1 MRISSD
7 SSAVGRL
14 LEALSVI
21 TGLQSELAA
30 LLNQEHRILT
40 AMSVE
45 DLLKLDT
52 QKEAVLERV
61 RVQAQEVKISMRVL
75 AQEIRLPEIE
85 ASSLSRLASHLREP
99 ARTQLRQAQ
108 EALIVLTEK
117 VREQNR
123 VNDRLIHSC
132 LAYVTQFMN
141 LLRSMLAGAP
151 GYLPNG
157 TTQES
162 PASGRLLA
170 LKG

>member
-1 MRISSD
+1 MSTSAQTL
-7 SSAVGRL
+7 AVGTLLGALGGISRL
-14 LEALSVI
+14 
-21 TGLQSELAA
+21 QNELAS
-30 LLNQEHRILT
+30 LLNHEHRILT

-45 DLLKLDT
+45 DLLKLDA
-52 QKEAVLERV
+52 QKEAVLQRAH
-61 RVQAQEVKISMRVL
+61 VQAQVVKICMQAL
-75 AQEIRLPEIE
+75 AQAMRLPETE
-85 ASSLSRLASHLREP
+85 ASSLSRLTSHLKEP
-99 ARTQLRQAQ
+99 DRTRLRQAQ
-108 EALIVLTEK
+108 EALIALTGK

-123 VNDRLIHSC
+123 VNDRLIHGS

-157 TTQES
+157 TIQES

>member
-1 MRISSD
+1 MSNSLEP
-7 SSAVGRL
+7 SVVGRL
-14 LEALSVI
+14 LGALGVV

-30 LLNQEHRILT
+30 LLNHEHQILT

-45 DLLKLDT
+45 DLMKLDV
-52 QKEAVLERV
+52 QKETVLERV
-61 RVQAQEVKISMRVL
+61 HVQAQEVKICMQTL
-75 AQEIRLPEIE
+75 AQAMGLPETE

-99 ARTQLRQAQ
+99 DRTRLRQAQ
-108 EALIVLTEK
+108 EALIALTEA

-141 LLRSMLAGAP
+141 LLRSMFAGAP

-157 TTQES
+157 NIQES

>member
-1 MRISSD
+1 MSTSSEP
-7 SSAVGRL
+7 SAVGRL
-14 LEALSVI
+14 LGELGVV

-30 LLNQEHRILT
+30 LLNQEHQILT

-45 DLLKLDT
+45 DLLKLDA
-52 QKEAVLERV
+52 QKEAILQRA
-61 RVQAQEVKISMRVL
+61 RVQAQEVKTCMGALAQAMRV
-75 AQEIRLPEIE
+75 PETV
-85 ASSLSRLASHLREP
+85 ANSLSCLASHLKEP
-99 ARTQLRQAQ
+99 DRTRLRQAQ
-108 EALIVLTEK
+108 EALIALTGA

-123 VNDRLIHSC
+123 VNDRLIHGC

-151 GYLPNG
+151 SYLPNG
-157 TTQES
+157 AIQES

>member
-1 MRISSD
+1 MSISSEP
-7 SSAVGRL
+7 SAVGRL
-14 LEALSVI
+14 LGAIGVV

-30 LLNQEHRILT
+30 LLNQEHQILT

-45 DLLKLDT
+45 DLLKLDV

-61 RVQAQEVKISMRVL
+61 RVQAQEVKLCMQAL
-75 AQEIRLPEIE
+75 AQTMRLPETE
-85 ASSLSRLASHLREP
+85 ASSLSRLTSHLKEP
-99 ARTQLRQAQ
+99 DRTRLRQAQ
-108 EALIVLTEK
+108 EALIALTGR

-157 TTQES
+157 TIQES
-162 PASGRLLA
+162 AASGRLLA

>member
-1 MRISSD
+1 MST
-7 SSAVGRL
+7 SAQPLAVDTL
-14 LEALSVI
+14 LGALGVA

-30 LLNQEHRILT
+30 LLNHEHQILT

-45 DLLKLDT
+45 DLMKLDA

-61 RVQAQEVKISMRVL
+61 RVQAQEVKTSMRAL
-75 AQEIRLPEIE
+75 AQAARLPETE

-99 ARTQLRQAQ
+99 DRTRLGQAQ
-108 EALIVLTEK
+108 EALIALTGA

-123 VNDRLIHSC
+123 VNDRLIHGC

-141 LLRSMLAGAP
+141 LLRSMLAGVP

-157 TTQES
+157 AVQES
-162 PASGRLLA
+162 SASGRLLA

>member
-1 MRISSD
+1 MSTSSEP
-7 SSAVGRL
+7 SAVGRL
-14 LEALSVI
+14 LGALGAV
-21 TGLQSELAA
+21 TGLQSDLAA
-30 LLNQEHRILT
+30 LLNQEHQILT

-45 DLLKLDT
+45 DLLKLDV

-61 RVQAQEVKISMRVL
+61 RVQAQAVKICMQAL
-75 AQEIRLPEIE
+75 AQAMRLPEIE
-85 ASSLSRLASHLREP
+85 ASSLSRLASHLKEP
-99 ARTQLRQAQ
+99 DRTRLRQAQ
-108 EALIVLTEK
+108 EALIAQTSR

-141 LLRSMLAGAP
+141 LLHSMLAGVP

-157 TTQES
+157 TIQES
-162 PASGRLLA
+162 PASGHLLA

>member
-1 MRISSD
+1 MST
-7 SSAVGRL
+7 SAQPLAVDTL
-14 LEALSVI
+14 LGALGVA

-30 LLNQEHRILT
+30 LLNHEHQILT

-45 DLLKLDT
+45 DLMTLDA

-61 RVQAQEVKISMRVL
+61 RVQAQEVKTSMRAL
-75 AQEIRLPEIE
+75 AQAARLPETE

-99 ARTQLRQAQ
+99 DRTRLRQAQ
-108 EALIVLTEK
+108 EALIALTGA

-123 VNDRLIHSC
+123 VNDRLIHGC

-141 LLRSMLAGAP
+141 LLRSMFAGAP
-151 GYLPNG
+151 GYLPTG
-157 TTQES
+157 AIQES
-162 PASGRLLA
+162 SASGRLLA

>member
-1 MRISSD
+1 MSTSSEPL
-7 SSAVGRL
+7 AVGTL
-14 LEALSVI
+14 LRALSVV

-30 LLNQEHRILT
+30 QLSHEHQILT

-45 DLLKLDT
+45 DLGKLDA
-52 QKEAVLERV
+52 QKEAVLERI
-61 RVQAQEVKISMRVL
+61 RVQAQEVKTCMRAL
-75 AQEIRLPEIE
+75 AQAIGLPETV
-85 ASSLSRLASHLREP
+85 ASSLSRLASHLKEP
-99 ARTQLRQAQ
+99 DRTRLRQAQ
-108 EALIVLTEK
+108 EALIAATGA

-123 VNDRLIHSC
+123 VNDRLIHGG
-132 LAYVTQFMN
+132 LAYVAQFMN

-157 TTQES
+157 AIEES